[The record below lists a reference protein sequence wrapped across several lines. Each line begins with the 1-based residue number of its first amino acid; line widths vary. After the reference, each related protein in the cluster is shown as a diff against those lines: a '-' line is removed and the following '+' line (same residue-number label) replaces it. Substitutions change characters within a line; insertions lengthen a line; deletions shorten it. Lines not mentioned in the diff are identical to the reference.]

1 MDFSSFQT
9 IAFSREGRVL
19 TITLNRPDK
28 LNATDALMHEE
39 LARVFTEAA
48 RDPESDVIIFTGA
61 GRAFCAGG
69 DIGWMQDMIEDQV
82 KFEKTGREAKQIVFS
97 MLDCEKP
104 IIAKVNGHATGL
116 GCTMALFCDVIFV
129 SDAAKLGDPHVS
141 VGFVAGDGG
150 AVIWP
155 QLVGY
160 ARAKELLM
168 TGDLIT
174 ADRAASIGLVNYAL
188 PAAELDE
195 AVSAFARRLSQGAI
209 KAISWTKVS
218 VNIGLRQL
226 AHSIMDASIAYE
238 AMSNQ
243 TADHKEAVA
252 AFLEKR
258 KPTFTGA

>member
-1 MDFSSFQT
+1 MDFSTYQT
-9 IAFSREGRVL
+9 IVFSREGRVL

-69 DIGWMQDMIEDQV
+69 DIRWMQDMIEDQS

-97 MLDCEKP
+97 ILDCEKP

-116 GCTMALFCDVIFV
+116 GCTMALLCDVIFV

-155 QLVGY
+155 QLIGY

-174 ADRAASIGLVNYAL
+174 AERAASIGLVNHAL

-195 AVSAFARRLSQGAI
+195 AVAAFARRLTQGAI

-218 VNIGLRQL
+218 VNIGLKQL

-243 TADHKEAVA
+243 TAEHKEAVA

-258 KPTFTGA
+258 KPNFTGA